1 MTVTQQTKNVDVKD
15 LYVSQ
20 LTREIKEL
28 KLNENDYKNISG
40 TLANLEKR
48 YAQVK
53 SEKFQSEQVNAKKI
67 DELIQK
73 LANLRTKNDDYKT
86 RIMEKETEC
95 KNISEDIEGAERLL
109 NSKKQAVDQ
118 MNFNLDD
125 LITKKGQ
132 FETEL
137 AQVKNLYSRV
147 SGEREEV
154 YTSIQLGNQRLQELV
169 PKERGLEQDKSDLE
183 AKIEGKKKSIAGL
196 NNDIAE
202 LERTIDALKTDIE
215 EKEAEAN
222 EVEQVII
229 SLSSKIQNERRT
241 RDAERD
247 ELELLNTELAKQ
259 LNTINDLHVTLQ
271 KTQGKLR

>member
-1 MTVTQQTKNVDVKD
+1 VTIQQQTKNVDVKD

-53 SEKFQSEQVNAKKI
+53 SEKFQAEQVNSKKI

-73 LANLRTKNDDYKT
+73 LANLRTKNDDYKN

-109 NSKKQAVDQ
+109 NSKKQTVDQ
-118 MNFNLDD
+118 MNFSLDD
-125 LITKKGQ
+125 LITKKSQ

-183 AKIEGKKKSIAGL
+183 AKIEGKKKSINGL
-196 NNDIAE
+196 NSDIAE

-215 EKEAEAN
+215 EKDAEAN
-222 EVEQVII
+222 DVEQVII

-241 RDAERD
+241 RDSERD

-271 KTQGKLR
+271 KAQGKLR